1 MKGYLIKYFISNISL
16 TKVTLEGYPYKRS
29 AEEGYMPRVPITV
42 LGYRCERCGHEWVPK
57 NGDHEPVACP
67 KCKSP
72 YWNRPRKATS
82 MLTYEDF
89 CSRIKKTLA
98 EGGPLTWTEIR
109 TIAKLPEK
117 FPNNKWVRR
126 METEIGLKRDKDKH
140 GIIKWT
146 IR

>member
-1 MKGYLIKYFISNISL
+1 
-16 TKVTLEGYPYKRS
+16 
-29 AEEGYMPRVPITV
+29 MPRVPIT
-42 LGYRCERCGHEWVPK
+42 LMGYRCERCGHEWVPK
-57 NGDHEPVACP
+57 DAEREPVACP

-72 YWNRPRKATS
+72 YWDRPRKATS

-89 CSRIKKTLA
+89 RDRIKKTLT
-98 EGGPLTWTEIR
+98 ERGPITWTEIR

-126 METEIGLKRDKDKH
+126 MEGEIGLKRDKDKH

-146 IR
+146 LR